1 MDENKT
7 QLRKNKE
14 KFVVIS
20 FFQKIF
26 ISFIFVFFSSKP
38 SFVLYYLIF
47 LKFFIIAAQIKI
59 RPYLNYYFEAL
70 KITQECFFLKIYF
83 LYKTNYNLIE
93 DIKKSIKISDETLVE
108 FYFNGDQ
115 TRKMVIVFLILN
127 IIYFFSYL
135 FFQIY

>member
-38 SFVLYYLIF
+38 SFVLYSLIF

>member
-26 ISFIFVFFSSKP
+26 ISLIFVFFSSKP
-38 SFVLYYLIF
+38 SFVLYSLIF